1 VEFRFLLLPVAFA
14 GDGGGRVT
22 GARFQQAS
30 LGAVDRSGRR
40 EPVAVEGAYVDLEC
54 RQVVLALGNRSSGW
68 WRQWGLEGGEKGPRV
83 DAETM
88 ETSRPG
94 VFAGG
99 DLVRG
104 GATVVQAVADG
115 RKAARAMAQ
124 RVLG

>member
-1 VEFRFLLLPVAFA
+1 
-14 GDGGGRVT
+14 
-22 GARFQQAS
+22 
-30 LGAVDRSGRR
+30 
-40 EPVAVEGAYVDLEC
+40 VAVEGAYVDLEC